1 MKVARLLLSSFFLL
15 ASFVHAQKE
24 HGLPKDLPPYG
35 PIAPLK
41 APTVKTLQL
50 DNGLTVWL
58 VAREGFPKVAMAL
71 AARGGLASD
80 PKERPGLAELLA
92 KSLTQGTKT
101 RSARQVAEQFQAAG
115 GDLSAHAGQDAI
127 FVSTSVLAE
136 KFSQVLPVLVDVT
149 TGASF
154 PDAEVKIAK
163 KNVSNSLQAREAE
176 PSFLANRALAKVLFA
191 DNPYSVIA
199 PTQPSIEQ
207 TTPEDL
213 RREFAR
219 RFQPKQAVLVI
230 VGSFDPAQAESA
242 LQQSFQ
248 AWKPQGANSVAEVP
262 KSAVNPAHAAFLVA
276 RAGSVQTTLRV
287 GAPGPLR
294 SAEDYEAAELANTIY
309 GGMFGSRLVLNI
321 REDKG
326 YTYSPFAALR
336 TYRAA
341 GFFATQAD
349 VRNAVT
355 GATLN
360 EINYELNRMTTTT
373 PSDIEMTQAKR
384 YLVGNEAIGLQSG
397 SGLAGELASLWVD
410 GLPPDNIARESEKIE
425 KSTPADV
432 TTAAR
437 KYFPATHSV
446 VVAVGEQK
454 VVHEELQPFGLEIKP
469 VP

>member
-1 MKVARLLLSSFFLL
+1 MKTARVLLSSFILV
-15 ASFVHAQKE
+15 ASFAHAQKE
-24 HGLPKDLPPYG
+24 HSLPKDLPPYG
-35 PIAPLK
+35 PVAPLK

-58 VAREGFPKVAMAL
+58 VAREGFPKVAMTL
-71 AARGGLASD
+71 AVRGGLASD

-92 KSLTQGTKT
+92 KSLTQGTKN

-127 FVSTSVLAE
+127 FLSTSVLAE
-136 KFSQVLPVLVDVT
+136 KFNQVLPILADVT
-149 TGASF
+149 TDASF

-163 KNVSNSLQAREAE
+163 SNVSNSLHAREAE
-176 PSFLANRALAKVLFA
+176 PSFLANRALAKVMFG

-199 PTQPSIEQ
+199 PTQSSIEQ
-207 TTPEDL
+207 TSPADL

-219 RFQPKQAVLVI
+219 RFQPNQAVLVV

-242 LQQSFQ
+242 LRQSFQ
-248 AWKPQGANSVAEVP
+248 AWKPQGANSVAETP
-262 KSAVNPAHAAFLVA
+262 KSAINAAHAVFLVP

-287 GAPGPLR
+287 AAAGPLR

-355 GATLN
+355 GASLN
-360 EINYELNRMTTTT
+360 EINYELNRMSTTS

-410 GLPPDNIARESEKIE
+410 GLPPDNIAQESEKIE
-425 KSTPADV
+425 KSTAADI
-432 TTAAR
+432 TAAAR
-437 KYFPATHSV
+437 KYLPAARSA
-446 VVAVGEQK
+446 VVAVGEEK
-454 VVHEELQPFGLEIKP
+454 VVQEELQPFGLEIKP
-469 VP
+469 TP